1 MKANTVKTS
10 KINKSEVMRNA
21 WTIYKIN
28 AKNNALFNWSMA
40 LKQAWNEAKNPKL
53 TLSEVYTQYYN
64 QLVRFANTRVK
75 NQIEAEDLISDMF
88 EKKVSKYLC
97 IFNPERANIKTWLF
111 DMAKKYIID
120 YYRYSAV
127 TTNKLVNV
135 STFVNDEG
143 KETYQI
149 VDNSSNANDI
159 ESNELSDKI
168 NTTFENLTEP
178 YKSIAKLYFL
188 EQKQYNEIAELLN
201 IPLNT
206 VKVTLMRAKAKL
218 QEKLQSE
225 YQLLS

>member
-1 MKANTVKTS
+1 MKANTV

-21 WTIYKIN
+21 WTIYKAN
-28 AKNNALFNWSMA
+28 QKNNALYTWSMA
-40 LKQAWNEAKNPKL
+40 LKQAWNEVKNPKVTL
-53 TLSEVYTQYYN
+53 TEVYSLYYK
-64 QLVRFANTRVK
+64 QLVNFARTRVK
-75 NQIEAEDLISDMF
+75 NTNEAEDLVSDMF
-88 EKKVSKYLC
+88 EKKVVKYLC

-111 DMAKKYIID
+111 SMLVNYITD
-120 YYRYSAV
+120 YYRHSAV

-143 KETYQI
+143 KETFQI
-149 VDNSSNANDI
+149 ADNSSEVNSI
-159 ESNELSDKI
+159 ENNELGAKLANSFDSLK
-168 NTTFENLTEP
+168 EP

-188 EQKQYNEIAELLN
+188 EQRQYNEIADLLN

-218 QEKLQSE
+218 QEQLQSE